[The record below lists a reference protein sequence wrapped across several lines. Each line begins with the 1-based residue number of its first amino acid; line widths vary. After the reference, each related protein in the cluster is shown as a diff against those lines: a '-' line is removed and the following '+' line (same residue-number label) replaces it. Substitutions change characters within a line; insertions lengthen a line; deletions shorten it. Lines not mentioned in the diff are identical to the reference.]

1 MDSQFSRHFFRL
13 HLLCRSLLSTFSL
26 VKRNMFLMDSADSP
40 FIFKTSL
47 EMAFFIYQPPWGL
60 SPPFFICHY
69 HIIWS
74 LNHHMFTAPS
84 SLQTFSLL
92 QFIDLISFHT
102 SKCKCV
108 FQCFIFLPFVGFLLI
123 WWPLIFFSCSHLSL
137 WTIIL

>member
-47 EMAFFIYQPPWGL
+47 EMVFFIHQPPWGL
-60 SPPFFICHY
+60 SPPFLICHY
-69 HIIWS
+69 HNIIWS
-74 LNHHMFTAPS
+74 LNHHMFTSPS
-84 SLQTFSLL
+84 SLTDVFLSLIHW
-92 QFIDLISFHT
+92 FNHFHT

-108 FQCFIFLPFVGFLLI
+108 FQCFTFLPFVGFLLI
-123 WWPLIFFSCSHLSL
+123 WWPLIFFH
-137 WTIIL
+137 ILI